1 MSPTVSMVTPF
12 FNTGEYLEQC
22 LESVLAQTFED
33 FEYVLVD
40 NHSTDQGAEI
50 AADYAAKD
58 ERIRLTK
65 PPRFLPQCDNFN
77 YALRQI
83 SPASAY
89 CKMVLADDWLYPQC
103 LAEMVAVAEANPT
116 IGLVSSYCLADT
128 TVWGAGLPVDRS
140 VFGGH
145 EVARAH
151 LLDGTFPYGNQS
163 TVMYRADI
171 VRRSPAFFTNRTVFF
186 DTDAAL
192 RILATDD
199 FGFIHQVLS
208 YFRVHPESITTQTKG
223 YKPEAADYL
232 IALRTHGPTFLS
244 AAELRKRVPAAE
256 NWVYDGLGRQW
267 LHELVAARDDR
278 YWDYQTRCL
287 AAAGMSLETR
297 RVWKGAVRTLAL
309 SLLGR

>member
-12 FNTGEYLEQC
+12 FNTGYYLEQC

-116 IGLVSSYCLADT
+116 IGLVSSYWLADT

-140 VFGGH
+140 VCGGH

-151 LLDGTFPYGNQS
+151 LRDGTFPSGHQS
-163 TVMYRADI
+163 TVMYRAAI

-192 RILATDD
+192 RILATD
-199 FGFIHQVLS
+199 
-208 YFRVHPESITTQTKG
+208 
-223 YKPEAADYL
+223 
-232 IALRTHGPTFLS
+232 
-244 AAELRKRVPAAE
+244 
-256 NWVYDGLGRQW
+256 
-267 LHELVAARDDR
+267 
-278 YWDYQTRCL
+278 
-287 AAAGMSLETR
+287 
-297 RVWKGAVRTLAL
+297 
-309 SLLGR
+309 